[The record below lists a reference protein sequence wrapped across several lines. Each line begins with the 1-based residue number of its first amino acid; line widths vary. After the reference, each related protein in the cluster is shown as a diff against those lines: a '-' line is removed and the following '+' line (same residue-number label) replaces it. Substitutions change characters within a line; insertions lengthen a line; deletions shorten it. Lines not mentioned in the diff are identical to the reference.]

1 MLKSLFIL
9 VCASVRTCGD
19 PQESFIIQF
28 HEDAALGS
36 SVSSLFDKKFHR
48 IYNVYIFYCAY
59 CVRVLVKLRN
69 EIDARTF
76 KAQLISGST

>member
-1 MLKSLFIL
+1 MYIVIL
-9 VCASVRTCGD
+9 LR
-19 PQESFIIQF
+19 F
-28 HEDAALGS
+28 
-36 SVSSLFDKKFHR
+36 
-48 IYNVYIFYCAY
+48 

>member
-1 MLKSLFIL
+1 MYIVIL
-9 VCASVRTCGD
+9 LRLL
-19 PQESFIIQF
+19 
-28 HEDAALGS
+28 LGPNKHTGS
-36 SVSSLFDKKFHR
+36 E
-48 IYNVYIFYCAY
+48 AY